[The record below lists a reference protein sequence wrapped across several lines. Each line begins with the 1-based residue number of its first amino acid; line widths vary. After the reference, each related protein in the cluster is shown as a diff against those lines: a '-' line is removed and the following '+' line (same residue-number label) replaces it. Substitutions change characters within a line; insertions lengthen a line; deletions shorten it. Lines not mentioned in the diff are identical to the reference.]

1 MQEYQQKGQFEIA
14 RESAD
19 ISFDRFYREY
29 FLPERPVIIE
39 GIAKDHPARTTWN
52 RETLH
57 KMLSREPSSAIF
69 ANWYVVSRGAFNGD
83 YPEPEIVSRFYDDD
97 DVWKKDPNIRVWIHR
112 KGNESNWHYDGVESV
127 FNLQVT
133 GAKEWWLASPA
144 TRLISYPF
152 TGFSLIGDAETNR
165 KVLEGKTWTRCV
177 VNAGDMLYL
186 PPLWYHRVISLEEEN
201 LNLTWAFT
209 KKKTEVYTETLGR
222 ELDRWAL
229 DRFFA
234 ENRYAFVRN
243 SYEKLM
249 ALLPP
254 YVRIRYHHPKMVE
267 APYKVTPWRIAKRL
281 IVEWATLPYA
291 LAHAKRIASTVG
303 EKDRA
308 EPLDETL
315 RPDKTGKAA

>member
-1 MQEYQQKGQFEIA
+1 VLEYQEKGQFEIA
-14 RESAD
+14 REPAD

-29 FLPERPVIIE
+29 FLLERPVIIE
-39 GIAKDHPARTTWN
+39 GIAGDHSAIKTWN
-52 RETLH
+52 RKALH
-57 KMLSREPSSAIF
+57 QMLSREPSSAIF
-69 ANWYVVSRGAFNGD
+69 ANWYVVSRGAFGGD
-83 YPEPEIVSRFYDDD
+83 YPEPELVSRFYDDD
-97 DVWKKDPNIRVWIHR
+97 EVYKKDPNIRVWIHR

-152 TGFSLIGDAETNR
+152 TGFSLIGDEQTNR
-165 KVLEGKTWTRCV
+165 RLLQGKTWTRCV
-177 VNAGDMLYL
+177 VNAGDLLYL
-186 PPLWYHRVISLEEEN
+186 PPLWYHRVISLQEEN

-209 KKKTEVYTETLGR
+209 KKKTDVYTETLGR

-234 ENRYAFVRN
+234 ENRVGFVRKT
-243 SYEKLM
+243 YEGLM
-249 ALLPP
+249 AQLPP

-267 APYKVTPWRIAKRL
+267 APYKVTFWRIAKRL
-281 IVEWATLPYA
+281 VVELATLPYA
-291 LAHAKRIASTVG
+291 ILHAKRIAATVA

-308 EPLDETL
+308 EPLDQTL
-315 RPDKTGKAA
+315 RPGEALKKS